1 MMESE
6 RDRLCRLKER
16 KRERDRVKESAV
28 VEAKSLL
35 TPEVRG
41 SNPVNC

>member
-1 MMESE
+1 MV
-6 RDRLCRLKER
+6 R
-16 KRERDRVKESAV
+16 ESAV
-28 VEAKSLL
+28 VEAKLAERSLV